1 MTSAPRP
8 RINLV
13 ALLFILWGAMTMV
26 IGASTLALAIAAA
39 ALTRRSGN
47 GQLAAG
53 VLVATFATLAVLALA
68 WGGAHLAIGTRLRRL
83 RPWSRMAALVLG
95 SVDLMLLP
103 YGTAVGVFSLWTL
116 LREDAKQLFEAGT

>member
-13 ALLFILWGAMTMV
+13 ALLFILWGAMTIV

-53 VLVATFATLAVLALA
+53 VAVATFATLAVLALA

-95 SVDLMLLP
+95 SVDLVLLP
-103 YGTAVGVFSLWTL
+103 YGTAVGLFSLWTL
-116 LREDAKQLFEAGT
+116 LREDAKQLFET